1 MMKRLSFILVAF
13 LLLVLAACGG
23 AEEEEGQNEPSEN
36 FKEEGMPIVK
46 EPIELEIFA
55 GKSATTAD
63 DWNDVLL
70 LNEYEKMTNI
80 HIDWEQVPAE
90 GLDEKRNITLGS
102 GDLPDAF
109 YAANIP
115 VSDIQ
120 KYGEQ
125 GVFIPLNDL
134 IEKYAPNISKVLDE
148 HPDIKKGLTF
158 PDGNIYSV
166 PTVYSPDFPSL
177 LVGAKPWINQEW
189 LDELG
194 DRKSTRLN
202 SSHVAI
208 SYAVFCLKK
217 KKTKK

>member
-1 MMKRLSFILVAF
+1 
-13 LLLVLAACGG
+13 
-23 AEEEEGQNEPSEN
+23 
-36 FKEEGMPIVK
+36 
-46 EPIELEIFA
+46 
-55 GKSATTAD
+55 
-63 DWNDVLL
+63 
-70 LNEYEKMTNI
+70 MTNI
-80 HIDWEQVPAE
+80 HIDLEQVHEE

-158 PDGNIYSV
+158 PDGKIYSV
-166 PTVYSPDFPSL
+166 PTVYSLDFPSL
-177 LVGAKPWINQEW
+177 LVEVKPWITP
-189 LDELG
+189 
-194 DRKSTRLN
+194 KSLN
-202 SSHVAI
+202 
-208 SYAVFCLKK
+208 
-217 KKTKK
+217 

>member
-1 MMKRLSFILVAF
+1 MSL
-13 LLLVLAACGG
+13 
-23 AEEEEGQNEPSEN
+23 
-36 FKEEGMPIVK
+36 VK
-46 EPIELEIFA
+46 ESIEFEIFA
-55 GKSATTAD
+55 SKSATTAD
-63 DWNDVLL
+63 DWYDVLL

-134 IEKYAPNISKVLDE
+134 IENYALNISTVLE
-148 HPDIKKGLTF
+148 VLK
-158 PDGNIYSV
+158 SV
-166 PTVYSPDFPSL
+166 
-177 LVGAKPWINQEW
+177 W
-189 LDELG
+189 
-194 DRKSTRLN
+194 
-202 SSHVAI
+202 
-208 SYAVFCLKK
+208 
-217 KKTKK
+217 